1 MADFHIGFDLG
12 GTKMLAGVVGPEHQV
27 LSKTKR
33 KSQTQAG
40 PEAVYADI
48 VSTVKDT
55 LAQAGKTTKD
65 IGSMGMSVPGI
76 LNRKKG
82 TVVRS
87 PNMGFYDF
95 PLVDRLRA
103 EFGFPIFLENDVNA
117 GVWGEYMAGAAQGYQ
132 HVLGVFPGTG
142 IGGGL
147 ILNGMLYA
155 GAGGNAGEIG
165 HMILQVEG
173 PLCGCGNRGC
183 VEALASR
190 TAMGKEAAGLVANG
204 TLSGVYAE
212 NGADLKAIS
221 SKFFAQGLKEGNP
234 HIVEI
239 IDRAADMLGT
249 HIGGCLNLLNP
260 ELVLI
265 GGGLVE
271 KLGDYYLKRVEKAM
285 RASAWEFV
293 ADDAVVKAAV
303 LGDEA
308 GLIGAAA
315 LARKA
320 AES

>member
-1 MADFHIGFDLG
+1 MSEFQIGFDLG
-12 GTKMLAGVVGPEHQV
+12 GTKMLAGVVGPGHVV

-48 VSTVKDT
+48 VATLQDT
-55 LAQAGKTTKD
+55 LEQAGKSAQD
-65 IGSMGMSVPGI
+65 IGALGMSVPGI

-82 TVVRS
+82 TVVRA
-87 PNMGFYDF
+87 PNMGFFDF
-95 PLVDRLRA
+95 PLVDRLKA
-103 EFGFPIFLENDVNA
+103 EFGFPVVLENDVNA
-117 GVWGEYMAGAAQGYQ
+117 GVWGEFVAGAAQGHR

-147 ILNGMLYA
+147 ILNGDLYA
-155 GAGGNAGEIG
+155 GVGGNAGEIG
-165 HMILQVEG
+165 HMILQLEG

-183 VEALASR
+183 VEGLASR
-190 TAMGKEAAGLVANG
+190 TAMGKEAAGLIANG
-204 TLSGVYAE
+204 TLTGSYAE

-234 HIVEI
+234 HVVGI
-239 IDRAADMLGT
+239 IDRAADLLGT
-249 HIGGCLNLLNP
+249 HLGGCLNLLNP

-293 ADDAVVKAAV
+293 ADDASVKAAV
-303 LGDEA
+303 LGDNA
-308 GLIGAAA
+308 GIIGAAD

-320 AES
+320 AEV